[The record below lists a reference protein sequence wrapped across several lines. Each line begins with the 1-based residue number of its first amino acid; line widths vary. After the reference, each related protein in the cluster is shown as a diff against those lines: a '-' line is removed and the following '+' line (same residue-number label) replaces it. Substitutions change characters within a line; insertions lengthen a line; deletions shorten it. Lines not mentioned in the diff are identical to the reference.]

1 MNRLLFFLLIIGS
14 FSSVAQVVLSTKS
27 NKAIE
32 LYTEADNF
40 RVRGQHAQAI
50 DLLDQAI
57 SKDKKFVEA
66 YYRLGLV
73 YLTIKNYS
81 KAIENFEKGL
91 SLTNE
96 EKKQKVFWYDLGET
110 YLLTGQYDRA
120 TTTLAEFVK
129 VENQNKQKLDQANLM
144 LKNATFAQSNQS
156 EKATYQQRKLS
167 DTVNCFAMQYF
178 PVLTA
183 DQQELIFTRRLVGI
197 GDDDEDLVIT
207 RKDTKGKWYS
217 PVSISKNINSK
228 FNEGTCTISA
238 DGRKL
243 IFTSCTGRKGYG
255 SCDLFES
262 TRVGNDWSEPVN
274 LGPNVNSNDWES
286 QPSLSADG
294 RTLYFVSDRKGGY
307 GRRDIWY
314 SDLDDNGQWTKA
326 QNLGA
331 PVNTVYEEY
340 SPFIHVNGKT
350 LYFASN
356 GLVGFGGFDLF
367 FSEKL
372 DTGWSL
378 PENVGSPINDH
389 EDQFSL
395 FITADGKKGYYSH
408 EEMTAS
414 GIPMGRLYEVQIP
427 EKQQIKY
434 RSNYVK
440 GTVKDKKTGKE
451 LKAKIELFDIN
462 KNKIVS
468 LVHSDSLSGEYLMV
482 LTQGSEYALYVTKK
496 GYLFQS
502 LNFNYSVPIVPI
514 APIAIGRIGIG
525 FEPLLI
531 NIELDPAVKGSV
543 SVLKNIFFDVDKY
556 DLKEKSITE
565 LEKIVQFLTE
575 NPQIQVEIS
584 GHTDNT
590 GNQDYNQQL
599 SDKRAKSVYS
609 YIMSKGISP
618 FRLSWKGYGSLNPVH
633 SNNTEQGRQ
642 QNRRIEFTI
651 R

>member
-1 MNRLLFFLLIIGS
+1 MS
-14 FSSVAQVVLSTKS
+14 FAQGTLSTTS

-50 DLLDQAI
+50 ELLNEAI

-73 YLTIKNYS
+73 YMTIKNYS
-81 KAIENFEKGL
+81 KAIDNFEKGL
-91 SLTNE
+91 SLTADV
-96 EKKQKVFWYDLGET
+96 KKQKVFWFDLGET
-110 YLLTGQYDRA
+110 YLRTGQYDKA
-120 TTTLAEFVK
+120 TSMLGEFVK
-129 VENQNKQKLDQANLM
+129 VENQNKVKLDRANLM
-144 LKNATFAQSNQS
+144 LKNAVFAKSNQA
-156 EKATYQQRKLS
+156 EKAKYKQRKLS

-183 DQQELIFTRRLVGI
+183 DQQELFFTRRLVGL
-197 GDDDEDLVIT
+197 GDDDEDLVVA
-207 RKDTKGKWYS
+207 RKDAKGKWYS

-262 TRVGNDWSEPVN
+262 EKIGNDWGEPVN
-274 LGPNVNSNDWES
+274 LGPNVNSYEWES

-294 RTLYFVSDRKGGY
+294 RTLYFVSDRKGGF
-307 GRRDIWY
+307 GRRDIWF
-314 SDLDDNGQWTKA
+314 STLDANGQWTKA
-326 QNLGA
+326 QNVGA
-331 PVNTVYEEY
+331 PVNTQYEEY

-356 GLVGFGGFDLF
+356 GLVGFGGFDIF
-367 FSEKL
+367 YSEKL
-372 DTGWSL
+372 DNGWAL
-378 PENVGSPINDH
+378 PENMGSPINDH

-395 FITADGKKGYYSH
+395 FITADGKRGYYSH
-408 EEMTAS
+408 EEMTPS

-427 EKQQIKY
+427 EDKQVKY
-434 RSNYVK
+434 KSNYVK
-440 GTVKDKKTGKE
+440 GIVKDKKTGKE

-462 KNKIVS
+462 KNAIVS
-468 LVHSDSLSGEYLMV
+468 LVNSDSISGAYLIV
-482 LTQGSEYALYVTKK
+482 LTQGSEYALYVNKK

-502 LNFNYSVPIVPI
+502 LSFNYSDIVN
-514 APIAIGRIGIG
+514 
-525 FEPLLI
+525 FEPLVI
-531 NIELDPAVKGSV
+531 NIDLEPATKGSV
-543 SVLKNIFFDVDKY
+543 SVLKNIFFDVDKF
-556 DLKEKSITE
+556 DLKEKSLTE
-565 LEKIVQFLTE
+565 LEKVVQFLQE
-575 NPQIQVEIS
+575 NPQVRVEIS

-590 GNQDYNQQL
+590 GNSQYNQQL
-599 SDKRAKSVYS
+599 SEKRAKSVFS
-609 YIMSKGISP
+609 YLIQKGVNSQRLSSKG
-618 FRLSWKGYGSLNPVH
+618 FGSTKPIA
-633 SNNTEQGRQ
+633 SNDLEDGRQ

-651 R
+651 Q